1 MVSVKVVREA
11 SGNVVNGSRVTVW
24 CGGSTVKYTDEKGLA
39 HFENISP
46 GSHSVSVDGVD
57 KGVFA
62 LSGVTV
68 VYV

>member
-1 MVSVKVVREA
+1 MVSVKVVSES
-11 SGNVVNGSRVTVW
+11 SGNLVKGSRVVVW
-24 CGGSTVKYTDEKGLA
+24 CGGSTERYTDEKGMA

-46 GSHSVSVDGVD
+46 GSHSVYVDGVD

-68 VYV
+68 VYI